1 MRGSATL
8 PVTQLN
14 EEWGLDFMED
24 RLFNRRKIRVMTLED
39 RFSREGLALEPSFS
53 ITSPRVVREL
63 DAVAA
68 VRGYP
73 THFES
78 TTGRS

>member
-1 MRGSATL
+1 M
-8 PVTQLN
+8 
-14 EEWGLDFMED
+14 DD

-39 RFSREGLALEPSFS
+39 RFSREGLALEPAFS
-53 ITSPRVVREL
+53 ITGQRVVREL

-73 THFES
+73 SRLRIDNELRDFVKLRTAC
-78 TTGRS
+78 